1 MDSTGAYLQ
10 AIGKIPLL
18 SASEEIVLGRD
29 VKAGLA
35 IELNVPPG
43 ERTPA
48 QKRIVKRGQKAK
60 KRMIEANL
68 RLVVSVAKKYMRFG
82 MEMMDLIQEGS
93 LGLNRAVEKFDSERG
108 YKFSTY
114 AYWWIRQA
122 MTRALDTQSRA
133 IRLPLHLSEIH
144 LKIRRRTRE
153 VENLEG
159 RKPTY
164 QELADYLGRPVQQ
177 IREVI
182 QAFTPISSLDKQT
195 PGEDRSA
202 VVDLIADPRY
212 GTPDDVELEDAAAL
226 NEVYLSRLNPR
237 ELEVVVLTFGI
248 ESGEPLSLSEVSR
261 QIANANGSG
270 KGVSRER
277 IRQIRDNALM
287 KMRYFAGSND
297 PKKLEK
303 PAIAQASYQPALL

>member
-1 MDSTGAYLQ
+1 
-10 AIGKIPLL
+10 
-18 SASEEIVLGRD
+18 
-29 VKAGLA
+29 
-35 IELNVPPG
+35 
-43 ERTPA
+43 
-48 QKRIVKRGQKAK
+48 
-60 KRMIEANL
+60 
-68 RLVVSVAKKYMRFG
+68 
-82 MEMMDLIQEGS
+82 
-93 LGLNRAVEKFDSERG
+93 
-108 YKFSTY
+108 
-114 AYWWIRQA
+114 